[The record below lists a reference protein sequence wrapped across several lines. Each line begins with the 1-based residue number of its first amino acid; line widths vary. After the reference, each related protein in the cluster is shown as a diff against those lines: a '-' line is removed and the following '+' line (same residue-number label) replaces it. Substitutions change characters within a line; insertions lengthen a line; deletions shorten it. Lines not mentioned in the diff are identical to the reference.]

1 MRDGYGAFYY
11 KDGCFYL
18 GEWKENRMH
27 GKGKL
32 FYNEDQ
38 LIYDGHWDM
47 DCFQGLGKLYNYEE
61 NNEKQMIDYTNLTE
75 VESYWKEYEG

>member
-1 MRDGYGAFYY
+1 
-11 KDGCFYL
+11 
-18 GEWKENRMH
+18 MH

-61 NNEKQMIDYTNLTE
+61 ND
-75 VESYWKEYEG
+75 